1 MNEKQAI
8 IAKML
13 ELQHLFEKQPDGT
26 SRKIVLKIK
35 QAIDKLASNRKAAI
49 DISTQV
55 RPISRFIR
63 DEMTEHNYHLTLEQ
77 RTLLFDIEGKA
88 QDVENKFQTAAD
100 WFLF

>member
-13 ELQHLFEKQPDGT
+13 ELQHFFEKQPDGT

-35 QAIDKLASNRKAAI
+35 QAIDKLASTRRAAI

-55 RPISRFIR
+55 RPISLFIKGVIG
-63 DEMTEHNYHLTLEQ
+63 LP
-77 RTLLFDIEGKA
+77 
-88 QDVENKFQTAAD
+88 VPP
-100 WFLF
+100 